1 MADTIATAYVQ
12 IEPTFEGVAGKLKSG
27 LGDDSAAAGKE
38 AGKSFGSGFG
48 SVIGGTVKV
57 AGAALVGA
65 VGAGSAAVAKLTS
78 EATNN
83 FGQFEQLVGGVETLF
98 GNSGA
103 TLEEYLA
110 NAKEQGIEAATAME
124 TFNRNAAAQETVLN
138 NAANAYRTAGMD
150 ANSYMDTVT
159 SFSASLLQSVGG
171 DTQKAADAAD
181 LAIRDM
187 SDNANKLGSSIDSI
201 QAAYMGFSKGQY
213 QLLDNLKLGYGGTR
227 SEMLRLLDDAGK
239 VSGVKYDIS
248 SLSDVYEAIH
258 VVQTEMK
265 ITGTTAKEAS
275 TTLEGSFS
283 MMSAAWQNVLTSMG
297 SGEGLDENLDALI
310 SSAESWVGNL
320 LPIVERA
327 LSGVTQMISNLAP
340 VIAAKLPELAAAVI
354 PSLITAAGQII
365 EAFGGALQTAL
376 PVLLTTGTA
385 AINQLAQS
393 ILQAAPAMAPMA
405 IDLISQ
411 LGQMIIDNLP
421 LLLESATQIILSLA
435 SGLSS
440 ALPELIPAIVNVV
453 LTMAL
458 YLIENVDLLVDAA
471 IQLVI
476 GLAQGIINALPI
488 LIQKAPVIISSLAS
502 AIISAAGKL
511 LVAGVELIKMVG
523 NGLNQAIPQLLA
535 IVPQIINDLKNRFMS
550 ALGAFTSIGAN
561 IVEGIKSGISGAWGG
576 MITWIQGLLD
586 GFVDSI
592 LAFFGIHSPSK
603 LMADEVGQYIPAGIA
618 KGIEDGMSVLNKA
631 VDDMT
636 SDVMT
641 ATVAPKVMSTYVP
654 TVQPEET
661 ETSGLY
667 NLLAAYLPQIAAG
680 DNVNVILEGDAD
692 RLFRVI
698 KKEYARNVQLVG
710 PSLAL

>member
-27 LGDDSAAAGKE
+27 LGDDSEAAGKE

-110 NAKEQGIEAATAME
+110 SAKEQGIEAATAME

-171 DTQKAADAAD
+171 DTQKAANAAD

-201 QAAYMGFSKGQY
+201 QTAYMGFSKGQY

-258 VVQTEMK
+258 VVQTEMG

-297 SGEGLDENLDALI
+297 SGEGLNENLDALI

-440 ALPELIPAIVNVV
+440 ALPELIPTIVNVV

-458 YLIENVDLLVDAA
+458 YLIENVDLLIDAA
-471 IQLVI
+471 IQLMM
-476 GLAQGIINALPI
+476 GLAQGLINALPV
-488 LIQKAPVIISSLAS
+488 LIEKAPIIIGSLLTALLN
-502 AIISAAGKL
+502 AIPKL
-511 LVAGVELIKMVG
+511 LEAGVKMISVIV
-523 NGLNQAIPQLLA
+523 NGLKQAAPQLLA
-535 IVPQIINDLKNRFMS
+535 VVPQLVTDLKNRFLTGLDSFMYV
-550 ALGAFTSIGAN
+550 GRN
-561 IVEGIKSGISGAWGG
+561 IVEGIKKGISDAWET
-576 MITWIQGLLD
+576 MVSWMQGLLD

-592 LAFFGIHSPSK
+592 LGFFGIHSPSK

-618 KGIEDGMSVLNKA
+618 KGIENGMGVLNKA

-636 SDVMT
+636 ADIMT
-641 ATVAPKVMSTYVP
+641 NTINPSIMSTYTP
-654 TVQPEET
+654 AVQTEGP

-667 NLLAAYLPQIAAG
+667 NLLATYLPQIAQG
-680 DNVNVILEGDAD
+680 DNVTVILEGDAD

-698 KKEYARNVQLVG
+698 KKEYARNVELVG
-710 PSLAL
+710 PNSAL